1 MVESVIDLKLKLN
14 IPDKDIGREIHAQE
28 RILSPEKMLKSFA
41 TMYGIT
47 MKERLRFT
55 FSM

>member
-1 MVESVIDLKLKLN
+1 MAESVIDLKLKLN